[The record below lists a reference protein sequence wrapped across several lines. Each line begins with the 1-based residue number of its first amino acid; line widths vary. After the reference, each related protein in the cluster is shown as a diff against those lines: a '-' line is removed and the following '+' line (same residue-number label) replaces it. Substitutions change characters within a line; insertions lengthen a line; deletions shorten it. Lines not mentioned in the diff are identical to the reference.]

1 MLCSEKL
8 TPRVRLFSLPPATLA
23 FSRILR
29 CHGEGARPCAPK
41 KRPKPTMSE
50 QQEEITVTD
59 SHAYTI
65 KGKHLE
71 KDGIEGKT

>member
-1 MLCSEKL
+1 
-8 TPRVRLFSLPPATLA
+8 
-23 FSRILR
+23 
-29 CHGEGARPCAPK
+29 
-41 KRPKPTMSE
+41 MSE

>member
-1 MLCSEKL
+1 MCVYFLSP
-8 TPRVRLFSLPPATLA
+8 PRLSHSHVFFVATA
-23 FSRILR
+23 K
-29 CHGEGARPCAPK
+29 ARGRVPPK
-41 KRPKPTMSE
+41 KAKADDVRTARRDLM
-50 QQEEITVTD
+50 VTD

>member
-1 MLCSEKL
+1 M
-8 TPRVRLFSLPPATLA
+8 P
-23 FSRILR
+23 
-29 CHGEGARPCAPK
+29 PK
-41 KRPKPTMSE
+41 KAKADDVRTARRDLM
-50 QQEEITVTD
+50 VTD

>member
-1 MLCSEKL
+1 
-8 TPRVRLFSLPPATLA
+8 
-23 FSRILR
+23 
-29 CHGEGARPCAPK
+29 
-41 KRPKPTMSE
+41 MSE

-59 SHAYTI
+59 SHADTI